1 MESDVQLIA
10 RDRQG
15 LEVLDLETCLTLAG
29 TVPIGRVAF
38 QREGRVIVLPV
49 NHVLDVEGVAFRVAE
64 GSTLDTALMER
75 TMSFQVDD
83 HDPDDHTGWSVLVT
97 GRASYVEDEEAIARL
112 DEAEL
117 IPWSAPELRT
127 NWVIVRPD
135 QVSGRRLD

>member
-1 MESDVQLIA
+1 MDDDVQLIA

-29 TVPIGRVAF
+29 TVPIGRIAF
-38 QREGRVIVLPV
+38 QRDGRVIVLPI

-75 TMSFQVDD
+75 TMSFQVDH
-83 HDPDDHTGWSVLVT
+83 HDEEDHTGWSVLVT

-112 DEAEL
+112 DAREL
-117 IPWSAPELRT
+117 VPWSSPELRT
-127 NWVIVRPD
+127 NWVILHPD
-135 QVSGRRLD
+135 QVSGRRID